1 MFKSQEGFSLIE
13 VLIALVVVSIMVS
26 GLLDFWT
33 INDRLIDRT
42 GIRLQALRLAKM
54 SIERFKAELLK
65 SDKSKAFIE
74 RLKEIRIKE
83 EEEERY
89 FKNWYPEV
97 SFEREISFEQKNFN
111 NSNSYWVVVKVSWDN
126 KSLELRRLFADH

>member
-65 SDKSKAFIE
+65 GDKSKAFIE